1 MKPDLKKDI
10 VSSIISAAN
19 RKVYKN
25 HKPKPAQVD
34 KPVDEPKESSSF
46 AERDIDYET
55 EVRSHQQQQQQQH
68 QRRRCRVNP
77 RASAEKS
84 VELPDPKPMS

>member
-19 RKVYKN
+19 RKVHMK

-55 EVRSHQQQQQQQH
+55 EVRSHQQQQQH